1 MRKILFMILTVLVS
15 CKSKQEIAV
24 LQEMI
29 TTSISKNPNYISLQ
43 KVQGDTLKY
52 LQINFLENQYFYR
65 NKPLNVLLND
75 LELDIK
81 AYSNSYGSNLYLS
94 DGLSLNFYS
103 RSEKKIK
110 ISNIKNPLV
119 LVVQWETP
127 LPQENIVKLL
137 RKNKGQWTEEEKEY
151 YGQHIL
157 KEIGMVVP
165 NY

>member
-1 MRKILFMILTVLVS
+1 MRKILFILLTVLVS

-24 LQEMI
+24 SKAMI
-29 TTSISKNPNYISLQ
+29 TTSISKNPNYIPLQ
-43 KVQGDTLKY
+43 RLQGDTLKY
-52 LQINFLENQYFYR
+52 LQRNFLENQDFYR

-75 LELDIK
+75 LDLDIK
-81 AYSNSYGSNLYLS
+81 AYSNSYGRNLNLS
-94 DGLSLNFYS
+94 DGLSLSFYS
-103 RSEKKIK
+103 RSEERIK
-110 ISNIKNPLV
+110 ISNRKNPLV
-119 LVVQWETP
+119 LVIQWETP